1 MATLTHSFCL
11 HRKQKSC
18 ANNTIYASIINSKAK
33 TKVNGSSTANSTN
46 RHIKSISISHKTIGP
61 HKSHISIM
69 YEAINAIKSKIFTS
83 TKAIRIRTA
92 LPRKNYSILKPSQA
106 LHNNYWNGDDLEING
121 INISCPSTVYKGT
134 KCIYSNLRGPRQ
146 NKENIPAK
154 PYAQSTSKISLIL
167 QRNSIRSYKKYK
179 FNQNCCSIKSSI
191 DALPPSPAHQQ
202 DERIANIQLPRK
214 EEINNIILF
223 EKKLL
228 HQYHSN
234 FKNESLALDSP
245 IRMQSLL
252 KEDSIGKK
260 SEEISCCL
268 SPSHDLSYYE
278 H

>member
-1 MATLTHSFCL
+1 MATLAHLVCF

-18 ANNTIYASIINSKAK
+18 ANNTIHSTIINSKAK
-33 TKVNGSSTANSTN
+33 PKVNGNSTANTTF
-46 RHIKSISISHKTIGP
+46 RHIRSISINHKTMGP

-69 YEAINAIKSKIFTS
+69 NEAINAIKSKIFTS
-83 TKAIRIRTA
+83 TKALRIRTA
-92 LPRKNYSILKPSQA
+92 IPRKNYSILKPQQTANS
-106 LHNNYWNGDDLEING
+106 NYWNGDDLEING
-121 INISCPSTVYKGT
+121 INISCPSSVYKST
-134 KCIYSNLRGPRQ
+134 KCIYSNLRRARQ
-146 NKENIPAK
+146 NKENLPAK

-167 QRNSIRSYKKYK
+167 QRSNIRPYKKYK

-191 DALPPSPAHQQ
+191 EEWPPSSVHQQ

-214 EEINNIILF
+214 EEINNVILF

-234 FKNESLALDSP
+234 FKNEPLALDSP

-268 SPSHDLSYYE
+268 SPSHDLSFYG